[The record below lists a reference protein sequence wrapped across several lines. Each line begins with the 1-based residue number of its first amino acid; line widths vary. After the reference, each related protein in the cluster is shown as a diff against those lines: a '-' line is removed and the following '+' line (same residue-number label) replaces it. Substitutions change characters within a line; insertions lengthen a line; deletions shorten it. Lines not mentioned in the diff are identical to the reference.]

1 MRERIGRRYQWSAT
15 PATTERAVTASA
27 VTTAFT
33 SPNRRKGKAPPSS
46 SSSSSSSSDDEP
58 TEEERV
64 YWEKAE
70 EILREYNLSKMAMV
84 SSTHWEE
91 QTTIPAL
98 MPSCC
103 IVCSRRAPRGYGSK
117 RWDTL

>member
-15 PATTERAVTASA
+15 PATTERAVTAAA

-33 SPNRRKGKAPPSS
+33 SPNRRKGKAPP